1 MHKSSISSPNKYTSQ
16 LLGCAFFSV
25 DKFKSQ
31 KLEMLEVKN
40 YIHLLLLKSF
50 LSRYLPRW
58 QHRLLNSPPPQTQQI
73 YNYIENNY
81 FWNKSRNELNDSY
94 RSDEWENTHTEIARK
109 GWDTFLSESPH
120 WYSIIQ
126 SRKKSK
132 IPASPCTLKGL
143 DSTFSTPT
151 FKTSTQMIS
160 PQSS

>member
-73 YNYIENNY
+73 YNYMWNNS
-81 FWNKSRNELNDSY
+81 FGKKSDNWINRV
-94 RSDEWENTHTEIARK
+94 
-109 GWDTFLSESPH
+109 
-120 WYSIIQ
+120 SIIED
-126 SRKKSK
+126 KWTTSK
-132 IPASPCTLKGL
+132 QVGEVQIQISQEKH
-143 DSTFSTPT
+143 TPSHGDLQFRRNT
-151 FKTSTQMIS
+151 EQ
-160 PQSS
+160 